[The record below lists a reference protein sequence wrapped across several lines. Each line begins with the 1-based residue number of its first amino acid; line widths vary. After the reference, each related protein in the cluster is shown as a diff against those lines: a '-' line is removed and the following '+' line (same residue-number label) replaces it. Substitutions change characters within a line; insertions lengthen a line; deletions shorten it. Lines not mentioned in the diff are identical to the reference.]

1 MSWIKNLFNKIISD
15 EEENDNNTKKQH
27 KQFDEQYEYEENEYY
42 EEEMNEEP
50 KQEKKFNFPLI
61 EEQPAE
67 NAEPIGDTPLKMNY
81 PEVEE
86 VNKNAYAPFGS
97 SRAGGS
103 PVQGIA
109 RNQYNPFGGSP
120 AVKTKAKEPVISKQ
134 KPKYNEKMKE
144 VKVEE
149 KKVYQPEPIAKP
161 KFVPT
166 EVPSPVFGLKK
177 AKLHADVQHES
188 QKNALPETSKVKGT
202 LAEQLIHERKLR
214 EQRIFG
220 DSDVEVN
227 VLEQPVHK
235 APTMTESNSPKEQSE
250 PQLQVAVAE
259 PIVEPEL
266 VEEEPAPVV
275 EAAQVEAETAPV
287 VETEIVEV
295 EAAPVMETAQVE
307 EEPAPIVEA
316 EQVEEEPAPVIGTE
330 LVEEEPA
337 PVVEAAQVEAETAPV
352 VETEIVEVEAAPVM
366 ETAQVEE
373 EPAPIVEAEQVEEEP
388 APVIGTELVEEEP
401 APVVETEIVEAEA
414 APVVEAE
421 QVEAETAPVIGTEQ
435 VVADRRVSRTPIN
448 VVMLKSDKEKL
459 NATPSTPKSNLEFPD
474 WKKNP
479 LKVMQN
485 YRATPT
491 TIKKETAENN
501 SADEVTPTEPQFV
514 NELSEEQIVMDIPT
528 EVEVKPAHWDS
539 YKETLAVLREPEEE
553 QQDLEWME
561 SQGELL
567 VEVLA
572 EFNVQAEIV
581 DIVQGPAV
589 TQFEITVGHGVKI
602 SKIKN
607 LSDNL
612 KLALAA
618 RDIRIEAPIPGKRSI
633 GIEIPNAT
641 SRPVRLSEI
650 VGTNNFK
657 DSENLLEVAL
667 GLDITGKPVTFDLAN
682 MPHGLIAGAT
692 GSGKS
697 VCINSLLVS
706 LLMKAS
712 PNDVKL
718 LLIDPKMVELAVYDE
733 LPHLVSPV
741 ITDVKAATAALK
753 WAVEEMERR
762 YQLFH
767 HMKVRHISRYNEIV
781 EEQRKYSLKMPYLV
795 IVIDELADLMMM
807 APADVE
813 ESICRIA
820 QKARACGIHLV
831 LATQRPSVDVITGL
845 IKSNIPT
852 RIAFAV
858 SSQIDSRTIIDS
870 QGAERLLGRGDML
883 YLGYGK
889 SAPVRLQGTFVT
901 DQEIEQVTNHIRSLG
916 KPSYA
921 FAPEELVQKVEQA
934 EEQDELFEEVCRSAA
949 EESSISISAIQ
960 RKYRIGYNRA
970 ARLVEMMDSHGFI
983 SESKGSKP
991 RDVFLTP
998 EKADE
1003 IFQ

>member
-27 KQFDEQYEYEENEYY
+27 QEIDERYEYDYEEYDENEYY
-42 EEEMNEEP
+42 EEEIEEP
-50 KQEKKFNFPLI
+50 KQEKKKFNFPLI
-61 EEQPAE
+61 EDEPA
-67 NAEPIGDTPLKMNY
+67 ATPEPIGDTPLKLSH
-81 PEVEE
+81 PVEE
-86 VNKNAYAPFGS
+86 DVKKDDYMPFGS
-97 SRAGGS
+97 NRVISN
-103 PVQGIA
+103 PVHKVA
-109 RNQYNPFGGSP
+109 RDQYNPFVGSSS
-120 AVKTKAKEPVISKQ
+120 VKSRNVKPVQKKISKQ
-134 KPKYNEKMKE
+134 NEVIKE
-144 VKVEE
+144 VK
-149 KKVYQPEPIAKP
+149 KVHQPEPIAKP

-177 AKLHADVQHES
+177 PKLHAEVQHEF
-188 QKNALPETSKVKGT
+188 QKNSLPEASRVKGT
-202 LAEQLIHERKLR
+202 LADQLIHNRKLR

-227 VLEQPVHK
+227 VLEQNVHK
-235 APTMTESNSPKEQSE
+235 AQTNSVSDIEREAIKSQS
-250 PQLQVAVAE
+250 QITVAE
-259 PIVEPEL
+259 REEAVVEPIEEVL
-266 VEEEPAPVV
+266 EVETIEPTEV
-275 EAAQVEAETAPV
+275 EAAQEEAV
-287 VETEIVEV
+287 VEPIEEVLEVETIEPTEV
-295 EAAPVMETAQVE
+295 EAAQEEAVVEPIEEVLEVETIEPTVVE
-307 EEPAPIVEA
+307 ETPVEA
-316 EQVEEEPAPVIGTE
+316 VVEPIEEVLEVESIEPTE
-330 LVEEEPA
+330 
-337 PVVEAAQVEAETAPV
+337 VEAAQEEAV
-352 VETEIVEVEAAPVM
+352 VEPIEEIKEVETIEPTEVEAA
-366 ETAQVEE
+366 QEE
-373 EPAPIVEAEQVEEEP
+373 A
-388 APVIGTELVEEEP
+388 
-401 APVVETEIVEAEA
+401 VVEPIEEVLEVETIEPTEVEGVQEEA
-414 APVVEAE
+414 VVEPIE
-421 QVEAETAPVIGTEQ
+421 ETVPVEIN
-435 VVADRRVSRTPIN
+435 RRVSRTPIN

-459 NATPSTPKSNLEFPD
+459 NATPSTPKSSLEFPE

-485 YRATPT
+485 YRSTPT

-501 SADEVTPTEPQFV
+501 TADEVTPTEPQIV
-514 NELSEEQIVMDIPT
+514 NELSEEQIVMELPP
-528 EVEVKPAHWDS
+528 EVEAEPTHWDS
-539 YKETLAVLREPEEE
+539 YTETLAVLREPEEK

-567 VEVLA
+567 VEVLG

-650 VGTNNFK
+650 VGTSNFK

-889 SAPVRLQGTFVT
+889 AAPVRLQGTFVT
-901 DQEIEQVTNHIRSLG
+901 DEEIEKVTNHIRSLG

-921 FAPEELVQKVEQA
+921 FAPEELVHKVEQA
-934 EEQDELFEEVCRSAA
+934 EDQDELFEDVCRYAA

-970 ARLVEMMDSHGFI
+970 ARLVEMMDSQGFI

>member
-50 KQEKKFNFPLI
+50 KQEKKFNFPLV

-250 PQLQVAVAE
+250 PQRQVAVAE

-266 VEEEPAPVV
+266 VEA
-275 EAAQVEAETAPV
+275 
-287 VETEIVEV
+287 

-307 EEPAPIVEA
+307 EEPAPVVEA
-316 EQVEEEPAPVIGTE
+316 EQVEAETAPVIGTELVEEEPAPVIGTE
-330 LVEEEPA
+330 LVEEVTA
-337 PVVEAAQVEAETAPV
+337 PVVEA
-352 VETEIVEVEAAPVM
+352 EAAPV
-366 ETAQVEE
+366 
-373 EPAPIVEAEQVEEEP
+373 VEAEQVE
-388 APVIGTELVEEEP
+388 AEP

-414 APVVEAE
+414 APVIGTELVEAE
-421 QVEAETAPVIGTEQ
+421 AAPVIGTEQ

>member
-1 MSWIKNLFNKIISD
+1 IAVLILTMSACSAPEKAVEK
-15 EEENDNNTKKQH
+15 EKQNH
-27 KQFDEQYEYEENEYY
+27 QQTQDIAPE
-42 EEEMNEEP
+42 
-50 KQEKKFNFPLI
+50 KQEDEDRTSEQKKDDVDTQTETPVEAVVEPI
-61 EEQPAE
+61 EEV
-67 NAEPIGDTPLKMNY
+67 L
-81 PEVEE
+81 EVESIE
-86 VNKNAYAPFGS
+86 
-97 SRAGGS
+97 
-103 PVQGIA
+103 
-109 RNQYNPFGGSP
+109 
-120 AVKTKAKEPVISKQ
+120 
-134 KPKYNEKMKE
+134 
-144 VKVEE
+144 
-149 KKVYQPEPIAKP
+149 
-161 KFVPT
+161 PT
-166 EVPSPVFGLKK
+166 E
-177 AKLHADVQHES
+177 
-188 QKNALPETSKVKGT
+188 
-202 LAEQLIHERKLR
+202 
-214 EQRIFG
+214 
-220 DSDVEVN
+220 
-227 VLEQPVHK
+227 
-235 APTMTESNSPKEQSE
+235 
-250 PQLQVAVAE
+250 
-259 PIVEPEL
+259 
-266 VEEEPAPVV
+266 V
-275 EAAQVEAETAPV
+275 EAAQEEAV
-287 VETEIVEV
+287 VEPIEEVLEV
-295 EAAPVMETAQVE
+295 ETIEPTEVE
-307 EEPAPIVEA
+307 GVQEEA
-316 EQVEEEPAPVIGTE
+316 
-330 LVEEEPA
+330 
-337 PVVEAAQVEAETAPV
+337 VVEPIEETVPVE
-352 VETEIVEVEAAPVM
+352 IN
-366 ETAQVEE
+366 
-373 EPAPIVEAEQVEEEP
+373 
-388 APVIGTELVEEEP
+388 
-401 APVVETEIVEAEA
+401 
-414 APVVEAE
+414 
-421 QVEAETAPVIGTEQ
+421 
-435 VVADRRVSRTPIN
+435 RRVSRTPIN

-459 NATPSTPKSNLEFPD
+459 NATPSTPKSSLEFPE

-485 YRATPT
+485 YRSTPT

-501 SADEVTPTEPQFV
+501 TADEVTPTEPQIV
-514 NELSEEQIVMDIPT
+514 NELSEEQIVMELPP
-528 EVEVKPAHWDS
+528 EVEAEPTHWDS
-539 YKETLAVLREPEEE
+539 YTETLAVLREPEEK

-567 VEVLA
+567 VEVLG

-650 VGTNNFK
+650 VGTSNFK

-889 SAPVRLQGTFVT
+889 AAPVRLQGTFVT
-901 DQEIEQVTNHIRSLG
+901 DEEIEKVTNHIRSLG

-921 FAPEELVQKVEQA
+921 FAPEELVHKVEQA
-934 EEQDELFEEVCRSAA
+934 EDQDELFEDVCRYAA

-970 ARLVEMMDSHGFI
+970 ARLVEMMDSQGFI